1 MTDSSD
7 IYKEFRQTMRRFA
20 RERVAPFAAVVDSEQ
35 RPPIEALT
43 AGLELGLPGL
53 PYPEKFGGQAGDMYA
68 QCIVVEESPRSA
80 PRVR

>member
-43 AGLELGLPGL
+43 AGL
-53 PYPEKFGGQAGDMYA
+53 
-68 QCIVVEESPRSA
+68 
-80 PRVR
+80 